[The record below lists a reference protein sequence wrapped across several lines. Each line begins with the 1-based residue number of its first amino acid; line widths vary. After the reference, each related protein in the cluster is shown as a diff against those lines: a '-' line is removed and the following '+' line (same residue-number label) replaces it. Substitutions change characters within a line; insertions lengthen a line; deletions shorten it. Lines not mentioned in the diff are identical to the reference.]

1 MARRLLDASMHLPA
15 VSEGNLDIR
24 LERKPREPIGFGFLG
39 SLALHAAVALLIL
52 FLLPRLLTTPPE
64 PDQLVPIDLV
74 MLGARTAAPPA
85 EQQAALPQEQAKETA
100 EHEVTD
106 PVPQPETPPPPQA
119 LAPKARESTAPVPL
133 AAINPENPARL
144 PKPGA
149 PAAAKPRPAP
159 APADD
164 LATKLQ
170 SLAKLRQP
178 APPIAPNPRPQEGAG
193 VSNVTASSANAAPGS
208 EASYSAKDFLRA
220 QVERHW
226 YWDRRRL
233 RAGDWAVSIHVL
245 LNRDGSVA
253 KAEIVD
259 DPRHGADPDYHDL
272 ALSARNAVLLSSPL
286 NLPPGRYESVKDI
299 TLTLD
304 PRTASQ

>member
-1 MARRLLDASMHLPA
+1 MLA
-15 VSEGNLDIR
+15 VSERDLDRR
-24 LERKPREPIGFGFLG
+24 LERKPRERMGLGFLG
-39 SLALHAAVALLIL
+39 SLTLHVGAALLIL
-52 FLLPRLLTTPPE
+52 FLLPRFFSTPPE
-64 PDQLVPIDLV
+64 PAQVMPIDLV
-74 MLGARTAAPPA
+74 TLGARTAAPPA

-100 EHEVTD
+100 EREVTD
-106 PVPQPETPPPPQA
+106 PVPEPQTPPPPQA
-119 LAPKARESTAPVPL
+119 LAPKARVSTAPVPL
-133 AAINPENPARL
+133 AALNPENPARL
-144 PKPGA
+144 PKPGP

-178 APPIAPNPRPQEGAG
+178 APPLPPNPSPQEGAG
-193 VSNVTASSANAAPGS
+193 VSNATASSANAVPGS
-208 EASYSAKDFLRA
+208 EASYSVKDFLRA

-226 YWDRRRL
+226 YWDRSRL
-233 RAGDWAVSIHVL
+233 GAGDWAVSIHVV
-245 LNRDGSVA
+245 LNGDGSVA

-259 DPRHGADPDYHDL
+259 DPRHGGDADYHDL

-286 NLPPGRYESVKDI
+286 NLPPGVSIRDV

>member
-1 MARRLLDASMHLPA
+1 VLAVTESDPEIRPARR
-15 VSEGNLDIR
+15 
-24 LERKPREPIGFGFLG
+24 PRERLG
-39 SLALHAAVALLIL
+39 RGLLASLVLHGAAGALIF
-52 FLLPRLLTTPPE
+52 FLLPSLLATPPE
-64 PDQLVPIDLV
+64 PAPLVPIDLV
-74 MLGARTAAPPA
+74 TLGERTAAPPA
-85 EQQAALPQEQAKETA
+85 EQQASLPQEQAAETA
-100 EHEVTD
+100 EREVAD
-106 PVPQPETPPPPQA
+106 PVPVPQTPPPPQA
-119 LAPKARESTAPVPL
+119 LAPKARESAVPAPL
-133 AAINPENPARL
+133 AAVNPDEPARL
-144 PKPGA
+144 PKPGP
-149 PAAAKPRPAP
+149 PASAKPRPSP

-170 SLAKLRQP
+170 SLARLRQP
-178 APPIAPNPRPQEGAG
+178 APPMPPNPRPQEGAG
-193 VSNVTASSANAAPGS
+193 VSNVTASNADAAPGS
-208 EASYSAKDFLRA
+208 AASYSVQDFLRA

-233 RAGDWAVSIHVL
+233 GAGDWAVSIHVL

-259 DPRHGADPDYHDL
+259 DARHGADPEYHDL

-286 NLPPGRYESVKDI
+286 NLPPGRYEAVKDI

>member
-1 MARRLLDASMHLPA
+1 MLA
-15 VSEGNLDIR
+15 VTERDLDIR
-24 LERKPREPIGFGFLG
+24 LERKPRERMGLGFLG
-39 SLALHAAVALLIL
+39 SLALHAVTALLIL
-52 FLLPRLLTTPPE
+52 FLLPSLIATPPE
-64 PDQLVPIDLV
+64 PASVVPIDLV
-74 MLGARTAAPPA
+74 TLGARTAAPPA

-100 EHEVTD
+100 EHDVAE
-106 PVPQPETPPPPQA
+106 PVPEPQAPPPPQA
-119 LAPKARESTAPVPL
+119 LAPKARESTAPAPL
-133 AAINPENPARL
+133 AAVNPENPARL
-144 PKPGA
+144 PKPGP
-149 PAAAKPRPAP
+149 PAAAKPRPSP

-170 SLAKLRQP
+170 SLARLRQP
-178 APPIAPNPRPQEGAG
+178 APPVPPNPRPQEGAG
-193 VSNVTASSANAAPGS
+193 LSNVTASSANAAPS
-208 EASYSAKDFLRA
+208 SAASYSVKDYLRA

-233 RAGDWAVSIHVL
+233 GAGDWAVSIHVL

-253 KAEIVD
+253 RAEIVE

-286 NLPPGRYESVKDI
+286 NLPPGRYESLKDI